1 MLAAFGKR
9 LFNALL
15 FAEVPLADELDLHAR
30 VRCQFLGVFANA
42 VPERLREPGIV
53 ENPNVSLE
61 QKGGHPSGKTDLR
74 QGSENQHSVPAT
86 QYARNLVPVPFRQQL
101 DGHSGII
108 ASPVWFRLCRVR
120 YSPTMSRTFSTKNGS
135 AESLKESVR
144 CGCNA
149 NARQIRDTAVWDKP
163 LSFAIVRVLQCV
175 ACPGRFS
182 SVRLITSSTC

>member
-42 VPERLREPGIV
+42 VPERLRKSGIV

-101 DGHSGII
+101 HGHPGII
-108 ASPVWFRLCRVR
+108 ASLLWFRLRRLRVFMNDSQAALSQGFPLR
-120 YSPTMSRTFSTKNGS
+120 DMLISMPFSLSRS
-135 AESLKESVR
+135 
-144 CGCNA
+144 
-149 NARQIRDTAVWDKP
+149 
-163 LSFAIVRVLQCV
+163 
-175 ACPGRFS
+175 
-182 SVRLITSSTC
+182 

>member
-120 YSPTMSRTFSTKNGS
+120 GGSPESRMPCAILTRSGLSSDLMTF
-135 AESLKESVR
+135 ESFLPMISCGKISSKEKASH
-144 CGCNA
+144 
-149 NARQIRDTAVWDKP
+149 
-163 LSFAIVRVLQCV
+163 S
-175 ACPGRFS
+175 GRP
-182 SVRLITSSTC
+182 